1 MKSLLKI
8 LFAFVFLFAV
18 LFSAY
23 KFNLYKQEKILAE
36 EFPQFPVLIVQG
48 EIFEVE
54 GQTYKNVKEYSKI
67 TKIITFLTSKIDIE
81 VILVKEDELKCS
93 YNIYENKTYQRTVSG
108 GYCVVNLISNT
119 IELII

>member
-8 LFAFVFLFAV
+8 LFVFVFLFAV

-54 GQTYKNVKEYSKI
+54 GQTYENVKEYSKI

-93 YNIYENKTYQRTVSG
+93 YNIYKNETYQRTVSD
-108 GYCVVNLISNT
+108 GYCVVNLIENT